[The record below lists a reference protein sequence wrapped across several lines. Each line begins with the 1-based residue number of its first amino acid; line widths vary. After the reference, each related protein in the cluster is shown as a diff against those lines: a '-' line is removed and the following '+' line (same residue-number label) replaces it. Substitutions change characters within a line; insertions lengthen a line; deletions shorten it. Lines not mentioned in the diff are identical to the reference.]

1 MAASGRPVARVGPGW
16 HHGPVKTRSSTL
28 TLTGG
33 ELKFDVLTDSGHTI
47 PIDSDGITG
56 ARPTELL
63 GVALAGCTSM
73 DVISILRKKRQAIDR
88 YEVQVTSHQVDD
100 PPHNFVLVEVEH
112 RFDGEA
118 VDPAAVARAIELS
131 CAKYCSVGVTLAA
144 GTVEVRNRY
153 RIRQPDG
160 TEITGEVAPAGP
172 GMAPEVLA
180 ARV

>member
-1 MAASGRPVARVGPGW
+1 M
-16 HHGPVKTRSSTL
+16 KTRSSTL

-47 PIDSDGITG
+47 PIDSEGVTG

-88 YEVQVTSHQVDD
+88 YEVRVTSHQVDD

-144 GTVEVRNRY
+144 GTVEVRNSY
-153 RIRQPDG
+153 RIRHADG

-172 GMAPEVLA
+172 GIAPEALA
-180 ARV
+180 ARVSA

>member
-1 MAASGRPVARVGPGW
+1 M
-16 HHGPVKTRSSTL
+16 
-28 TLTGG
+28 TGG
-33 ELKFDVLTDSGHTI
+33 ELTFDVLTDSGHAI
-47 PIDSDGITG
+47 PIDSEGVTG

-73 DVISILRKKRQAIDR
+73 DVISILRKKRQAVDR
-88 YEVQVTSHQVDD
+88 YEVRVTSHQVDD

-112 RFDGEA
+112 RFEGEA

-153 RIRQPDG
+153 RIRRPDG

-172 GMAPEVLA
+172 GVAPEVLA
-180 ARV
+180 GRV